1 MGQIKQIHIA
11 YDYFDDSS
19 PVGAQSSFMQEISQG
34 NSVGRRRDPPLLWLW
49 LPSIE
54 GVWGIHFFYDLLAA
68 DLLTG
73 SGENREVF
81 FFFYIIW
88 RERKVQPISCM
99 RPAGKGKKTG
109 ALCSAPVWHIIDPWP
124 AAECSC
130 HACGIIPTQDWRLV
144 FFIFLC
150 MKSNYSSFLY
160 TPYHKLY
167 TAIYSFFV
175 QLLKRKKGLYQ
186 NFTCTEPN

>member
-81 FFFYIIW
+81 FFLHYLKREKSTTHFLYEAC
-88 RERKVQPISCM
+88 RERKKNGSIMLGSSVTHNWSVTGGGMFLSRMWHYTYTRLTPRIFFSC
-99 RPAGKGKKTG
+99 
-109 ALCSAPVWHIIDPWP
+109 VWKAIIRHFCTRHI
-124 AAECSC
+124 
-130 HACGIIPTQDWRLV
+130 T
-144 FFIFLC
+144 
-150 MKSNYSSFLY
+150 NYIRRYIVFLY
-160 TPYHKLY
+160 NY
-167 TAIYSFFV
+167 
-175 QLLKRKKGLYQ
+175 
-186 NFTCTEPN
+186 

>member
-49 LPSIE
+49 LLSIE

-81 FFFYIIW
+81 FFLHYLK

-99 RPAGKGKKTG
+99 RPAGKGKKKNGSIMLGSSVTHNWAVTG
-109 ALCSAPVWHIIDPWP
+109 GGMFLSRMWHYTFTRLTPRFFYFSCVWKAIIRHFCTRHI
-124 AAECSC
+124 
-130 HACGIIPTQDWRLV
+130 T
-144 FFIFLC
+144 
-150 MKSNYSSFLY
+150 NYIRRYIVFLY
-160 TPYHKLY
+160 NY
-167 TAIYSFFV
+167 
-175 QLLKRKKGLYQ
+175 
-186 NFTCTEPN
+186 

>member
-54 GVWGIHFFYDLLAA
+54 GVWRIHFFYDLLAA

-81 FFFYIIW
+81 FFNIIW
-88 RERKVQPISCM
+88 RVREKYNPF
-99 RPAGKGKKTG
+99 
-109 ALCSAPVWHIIDPWP
+109 PVWGLQGKEKKREHY
-124 AAECSC
+124 A
-130 HACGIIPTQDWRLV
+130 RLQ
-144 FFIFLC
+144 C
-150 MKSNYSSFLY
+150 D
-160 TPYHKLY
+160 T
-167 TAIYSFFV
+167 
-175 QLLKRKKGLYQ
+175 
-186 NFTCTEPN
+186 